1 MEFICLAD
9 QQLNIILITPVTLG
23 CTSSFSANLIRIVV
37 PMLLDSVA
45 QRPNFAFYVTLEFQ
59 REATLLM

>member
-23 CTSSFSANLIRIVV
+23 RTSSFCASLITGVV
-37 PMLLDSVA
+37 PELLDSA
-45 QRPNFAFYVTLEFQ
+45 QKPELAFCVTLEFQ
-59 REATLLM
+59 REATLLI